1 MKDNLTPLERGIF
14 VKIDEIQLE
23 LLKQKPGFMSKEAY
37 PEKYTEICVKDEIGR
52 FLFFR
57 FLKECD

>member
-1 MKDNLTPLERGIF
+1 MTPLETGIK

-23 LLKQKPGFMSKEAY
+23 LLRKKKGFLSYEAY
-37 PEKYTEICVKDEIGR
+37 PDRYKEISLYGEVGR

-57 FLKECD
+57 FILE